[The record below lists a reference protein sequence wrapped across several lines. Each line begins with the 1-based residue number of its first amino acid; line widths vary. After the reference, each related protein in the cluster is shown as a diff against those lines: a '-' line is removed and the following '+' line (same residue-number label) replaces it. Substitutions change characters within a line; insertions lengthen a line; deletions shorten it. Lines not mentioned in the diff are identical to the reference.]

1 MAKPGS
7 HPDDGGALSDEER
20 RAWQDLAGQLER
32 PGAGSNPRDYE
43 PAEDDDGFVPP
54 EPDAPAT
61 PLRQRA
67 PWLVLAASLALLVW
81 LAYARAP
88 WGFALLAVAASAWA
102 LLTLVRRLPQE
113 RGEQPPEV

>member
-1 MAKPGS
+1 MSAARSAAGRPRFPTWRIATIFGVPV
-7 HPDDGGALSDEER
+7 HLS
-20 RAWQDLAGQLER
+20 
-32 PGAGSNPRDYE
+32 SS
-43 PAEDDDGFVPP
+43 
-54 EPDAPAT
+54 
-61 PLRQRA
+61 
-67 PWLVLAASLALLVW
+67 WLVLAASLALLVW